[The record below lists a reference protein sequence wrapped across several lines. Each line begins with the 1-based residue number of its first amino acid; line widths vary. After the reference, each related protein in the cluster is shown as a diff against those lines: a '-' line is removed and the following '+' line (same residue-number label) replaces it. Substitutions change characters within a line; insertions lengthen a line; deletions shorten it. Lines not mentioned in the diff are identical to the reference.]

1 MKSKMYQNSSKCSK
15 GKIFFTLTLV
25 AALMFAG
32 CNKDDDGGASA
43 LIGEWTSVSA
53 TGSVTYFNTALTSIV
68 NSKLTTYDL
77 TGVATLGFDKS
88 GKLMY
93 SGKVSFPVIYDYTL
107 NGDKLTFSANEGRE
121 QDLYKVEVNGDEFT
135 LTHYGV
141 FVGDVLAHIAWYL
154 GDMELKANTMSGS
167 VNVTAANLT
176 IKLKKTKK

>member
-1 MKSKMYQNSSKCSK
+1 MKNY
-15 GKIFFTLTLV
+15 IFII
-25 AALMFAG
+25 AAIALAAMAG
-32 CNKDDDGGASA
+32 CKKDDYGGDSK
-43 LIGEWTSVSA
+43 LVGEWTSVSA
-53 TGSVTYFNTALTSIV
+53 TGTLTYFNTALTGIV

-93 SGKVSFPVIYDYTL
+93 SGKVSFPLIYDYTL
-107 NGDKLTFSANEGRE
+107 DGDKLTFSSNEGRDK
-121 QDLYKVEVNGDEFT
+121 DLYKVEVNGDEFT

-167 VNVTAANLT
+167 VNITSANLT
-176 IKLKKTKK
+176 IKFNKTKK